1 MPNMNLSPFLQNICL
16 GSLISTILLPDIQIW
31 TFNIIFTSLSSL
43 KIPINCNLVR
53 CHQGFL
59 RGSDGEASIYNAGDL
74 GLICGLRR
82 SPGKISLQYSCLEN
96 SMEKG
101 NLMAYSPQGPKV
113 LDMTEQLTFSFFQM
127 PSSLHLLFLPLL
139 LYLLLAHAFI
149 ACTKTLM
156 MPFLWTFNV

>member
-1 MPNMNLSPFLQNICL
+1 
-16 GSLISTILLPDIQIW
+16 
-31 TFNIIFTSLSSL
+31 
-43 KIPINCNLVR
+43 
-53 CHQGFL
+53 
-59 RGSDGEASIYNAGDL
+59 
-74 GLICGLRR
+74 
-82 SPGKISLQYSCLEN
+82 
-96 SMEKG
+96 MEKG